1 MTPLVSFAE
10 RRVIIMK
17 LLEGKIALVTGAAM
31 GNGLGI
37 ARVFAEKGAVVVMAD
52 MNEEVFAS
60 AERLKAETGN
70 DRVYPYI
77 MDVSC
82 RRQVREVVADYE
94 KKIGGTDILVNNAGI
109 SLLTEIEEMDE
120 ELRDKH
126 FDVNV
131 MGPWNCVKAVL
142 PGMMKRK
149 YGRIVTI
156 SSVTGPRVCDPANI
170 AYATTKAALLGFSKA
185 IAIDT
190 APYNITSNAI
200 LPGYFLTPMVELT
213 AVETDPD
220 NPQRVLDEIVETVPV
235 GRFGKPEE
243 IGYLAA
249 FLASDE
255 AAYIT
260 GSEFTIDGG
269 STLPETISVGR

>member
-1 MTPLVSFAE
+1 MN
-10 RRVIIMK
+10 
-17 LLEGKIALVTGAAM
+17 LLEGKAALITGAAM

-37 ARVFAEKGAVVVMAD
+37 ARVFAQKGARVIMAD
-52 MNEEVFAS
+52 KDDKVFESCENLKKETGNSEVFA
-60 AERLKAETGN
+60 
-70 DRVYPYI
+70 YI
-77 MDVSC
+77 MDVSD
-82 RRQVREVVADYE
+82 QEQVKEVVREYE
-94 KKIGGTDILVNNAGI
+94 SKVGETDILVNNAGI
-109 SLLTEIEEMDE
+109 SLLTEIEDMDE
-120 ELRDKH
+120 ELRDRH

-170 AYATTKAALLGFSKA
+170 AYAMTKSALLGFSKA

-190 APYNITSNAI
+190 AAYNITSNAI

-213 AVETDPD
+213 AVETDPE
-220 NPQRVLDEIVETVPV
+220 NPQKVLDEIVEAVPV

>member
-1 MTPLVSFAE
+1 M
-10 RRVIIMK
+10 R
-17 LLEGKIALVTGAAM
+17 LLENKVAFVTGAAQ

-37 ARVFAEKGAVVVMAD
+37 SRVLAEKGASVFMTDKSEAVFQAAEQLRKETGAD
-52 MNEEVFAS
+52 INGYQMDVTS
-60 AERLKAETGN
+60 AEQVMET
-70 DRVYPYI
+70 VETI
-77 MDVSC
+77 
-82 RRQVREVVADYE
+82 E
-94 KKIGGTDILVNNAGI
+94 KEQGRIDILVNNAGI
-109 SLLTEIEEMDE
+109 SLLTEIEKMDDQM
-120 ELRDKH
+120 RDLH

-131 MGPWNCVKAVL
+131 HGSWNCVKAIL

-149 YGRIVTI
+149 YGRIVTV

-170 AYATTKAALLGFSKA
+170 AYAMTKAALIGFSKA

-190 APYNITSNAI
+190 ASYNITSNAI
-200 LPGYFLTPMVELT
+200 LPGYFLTPMVEKT
-213 AVETDPD
+213 AVETDPK
-220 NPQRVLDEIVETVPV
+220 NPQKVLADIVRGVPI
-235 GRFGKPEE
+235 GRFGYPEE

-260 GSEFTIDGG
+260 GGEFVIDGG